1 MTFNDVALPLISSSP
16 GQIQAQIPTTVTTG
30 SNEVQVRSLGTGLQ
44 STSVLVTV
52 QAPAGSGSG
61 TNGGSTAINA
71 GSGKN
76 RIVPK

>member
-1 MTFNDVALPLISSSP
+1 
-16 GQIQAQIPTTVTTG
+16 
-30 SNEVQVRSLGTGLQ
+30 
-44 STSVLVTV
+44 VLVTV